1 MRITDASLIFCINFR
16 IYAKIKYNRNGLECF
31 QPGKGSYMA
40 NNMDINSNLTIR
52 DIMDVTPS
60 QRIAMLIDGD
70 NAQPS
75 MIEKMLAETTKYG
88 LITIRRI
95 YGDWT
100 ASNMGGWKEVLQ
112 THAIQPIQQ
121 FRYTVGKNATDSA
134 MIIDA
139 MDLFYSGSVDGF
151 CLVSSDSDYTRLAT
165 RIRENGIFVMGIGK
179 KQTPRAFVNA
189 CDLFVYTE
197 NLGPAEPAKAEPS
210 KTNTRKR
217 RSKKNSSEEK
227 DNSAQN
233 TPIPLL
239 KKAFDLAAQ
248 DNGWAFLGSLGHHL
262 RQLDPGFDSRTFGFR
277 QLSLL
282 IQAYPDEF
290 ETKEVKGS
298 DGTSAIYA
306 RVKN

>member
-1 MRITDASLIFCINFR
+1 M
-16 IYAKIKYNRNGLECF
+16 AKNT
-31 QPGKGSYMA
+31 
-40 NNMDINSNLTIR
+40 DINNSGFTIR

-139 MDLFYSGSVDGF
+139 MDLFYSGAVDGF

-165 RIRENGIFVMGIGK
+165 RIREQGIFVMGIGK

-197 NLGPAEPAKAEPS
+197 NLVPAEQPKQENS
-210 KTNTRKR
+210 RNNNKKK
-217 RSKKNSSEEK
+217 RSKDKNEEK
-227 DNSAQN
+227 DTGTPN
-233 TPIPLL
+233 PIPLL
-239 KKAFDLAAQ
+239 RNAFDLAAQ
-248 DNGWAFLGSLGHHL
+248 ENGWAFLGSLGHHI
-262 RQLDPGFDSRTFGFR
+262 RQLDPGFDSRTFGYR

-290 ETKEVKGS
+290 EVKEVKGA
-298 DGTSAIYA
+298 DGTSVIYA
-306 RVKN
+306 RLKN